1 MSAYARRLA
10 AYERSRD
17 ILAARLWT
25 MDAALPR
32 TREAIFLAHNWIGC
46 RVEHPAHGALIAGP
60 CSAMRRIA
68 RSPSK
73 WNALADA
80 CSRPHARSAT
90 VAGLATLP
98 GRHGTRT
105 HRNPCPTTKQ
115 AG

>member
-46 RVEHPAHGALIAGP
+46 RVEHPAHDAYQRAVERDAERCEAIHIVWGA
-60 CSAMRRIA
+60 R
-68 RSPSK
+68 
-73 WNALADA
+73 
-80 CSRPHARSAT
+80 
-90 VAGLATLP
+90 
-98 GRHGTRT
+98 
-105 HRNPCPTTKQ
+105 
-115 AG
+115 

>member
-46 RVEHPAHGALIAGP
+46 RVEHPAHDAYQRAVERD
-60 CSAMRRIA
+60 AERR
-68 RSPSK
+68 
-73 WNALADA
+73 
-80 CSRPHARSAT
+80 
-90 VAGLATLP
+90 VF
-98 GRHGTRT
+98 
-105 HRNPCPTTKQ
+105 
-115 AG
+115 